1 MVNKW
6 WSIYIY
12 IYINYSWNSLQY
24 LWDAGSGVM
33 SPSHSSSLLVG
44 VFTVLQGQEL
54 EESQVPYFQGNLLLA
69 LGVKLLFKKIGHLDL
84 AFQGSN
90 RIMLYHSYWNTQYQ
104 CWSMPRFVFNFLRSP
119 TWHYHRWILWT
130 TRHIDR
136 DLFCAS
142 ILVNIQTWNLPKV
155 YTSFPSNSR
164 KDRAF
169 GT

>member
-1 MVNKW
+1 MEF
-6 WSIYIY
+6 
-12 IYINYSWNSLQY
+12 L
-24 LWDAGSGVM
+24 
-33 SPSHSSSLLVG
+33 
-44 VFTVLQGQEL
+44 TVLVRCWFRGDVTQ
-54 EESQVPYFQGNLLLA
+54 PLLQS
-69 LGVKLLFKKIGHLDL
+69 LGRCLHCPSRARAWRKPSTLFSRQFVAGFGGKVAFKKIGHLDL